1 MPKACETV
9 KIACIHLKVRECSTL
24 QTRKIIDILKSD
36 KVGIS
41 CELFPPKQGTELQNS
56 LEIVNKIAQVR
67 PSYMSV
73 TYGAGGSTVGYSAA
87 LAKQVQDN
95 DIPALAHLTC
105 VKADEEK
112 IKEVLSQLK
121 ANGIENILALRG
133 DIPAG
138 MEKDAMGSFAHASDL
153 MHFIKKQGDFCIG
166 GAAYPEGH
174 PESGSLAQDI
184 ANTRYKV
191 DAGVDFLVTQM
202 FFDNT
207 ILYNYMFRL
216 LQAGI
221 NVPVVPG
228 IMPVTNASQIIRIC
242 QLSGTKLPPQFRA
255 MVERFA
261 DKPAALKQA
270 GIAYATGQIIDLI
283 SNGFNHVHIYTM
295 NRPEIIGGIMANL
308 SEIVKD

>member
-1 MPKACETV
+1 MKT
-9 KIACIHLKVRECSTL
+9 T
-24 QTRKIIDILKSD
+24 KIIDILKTD
-36 KVGIS
+36 KVSIS

-56 LEIVNKIAQVR
+56 LEIVNKIAQVH

-87 LAKQVQDN
+87 LAKEVQDN

-112 IKEVLSQLK
+112 IKEVLGQLRT
-121 ANGIENILALRG
+121 NGIANILALRG

-138 MEKDAMGSFAHASDL
+138 LAKDAIGSFAHASDL
-153 MHFIKKQGDFCIG
+153 MRFIKEQGDFCVG

-191 DAGVDFLVTQM
+191 EAGVDFLVTQM
-202 FFDNT
+202 FFENT

-216 LQAGI
+216 LQVGI

-228 IMPVTNASQIIRIC
+228 IMPVTNAAQITRIC
-242 QLSGTKLPPQFRA
+242 QLSGTKLPPQFRS
-255 MVERFA
+255 MVEKFA

-270 GIAYATGQIIDLI
+270 GIAYATGQIIDLVA
-283 SNGFNHVHIYTM
+283 NGFNHVHIYTM

>member
-1 MPKACETV
+1 MPTK
-9 KIACIHLKVRECSTL
+9 R
-24 QTRKIIDILKSD
+24 IIDILKSD

-56 LEIVNKIAQVR
+56 LEIVNKIAQVH

-87 LAKQVQDN
+87 LAKEVQDN

-112 IKEVLSQLK
+112 IKGVLDQLK
-121 ANGIENILALRG
+121 SNGIENILALRG

-138 MEKDAMGSFAHASDL
+138 MEKDAIGKFAHASDL
-153 MHFIKKQGDFCIG
+153 MSFIKEQGDFCVG

-174 PESGSLAQDI
+174 PESGSLANDI
-184 ANTRYKV
+184 ENTKYKV
-191 DAGVDFLVTQM
+191 EAGVDFLVTQM

-216 LQAGI
+216 LKAGI

-255 MVERFA
+255 MV
-261 DKPAALKQA
+261 
-270 GIAYATGQIIDLI
+270 
-283 SNGFNHVHIYTM
+283 
-295 NRPEIIGGIMANL
+295 
-308 SEIVKD
+308 

>member
-1 MPKACETV
+1 MIGK
-9 KIACIHLKVRECSTL
+9 
-24 QTRKIIDILKSD
+24 KIIDILKTD
-36 KVGIS
+36 KVSIS
-41 CELFPPKQGTELQNS
+41 CELFPPKQGAELENS
-56 LEIVNKIAQVR
+56 LEIVNKIAKVH

-87 LAKQVQDN
+87 LARQVQDN
-95 DIPALAHLTC
+95 GIPALAHLTC
-105 VKADEEK
+105 VKADTEK
-112 IKEVLSQLK
+112 INAVLQQLS

-138 MEKDAMGSFAHASDL
+138 MEQDSIVSFPHASDL
-153 MHFIKKQGDFCIG
+153 IRYIKANSDFCVG

-184 ANTRYKV
+184 ANTKYKI

-216 LQAGI
+216 LKAGI

-228 IMPVTNASQIIRIC
+228 IMPVTNAKQIIRIC

-255 MVERFA
+255 MVEKFA
-261 DKPAALKQA
+261 DKPKALQQA
-270 GIAYATGQIIDLI
+270 GIAYAVGQIIDLV
-283 SNGFNHVHIYTM
+283 SNGFSHVHIYTM
-295 NRPEIIGGIMANL
+295 NRPEIIGGIMDYM

>member
-1 MPKACETV
+1 M
-9 KIACIHLKVRECSTL
+9 
-24 QTRKIIDILKSD
+24 QTKRIIDILKTD
-36 KVGIS
+36 NVGIS

-56 LEIVNKIAQVR
+56 LEIVNKIGQVH

-87 LAKQVQDN
+87 LAKEVQDN

-112 IKEVLSQLK
+112 IKGVLDQLK
-121 ANGIENILALRG
+121 SNGIENILALRG

-138 MEKDAMGSFAHASDL
+138 MEKDAIGKFAHASDL
-153 MHFIKKQGDFCIG
+153 MRFIKEQGDFCVG

-174 PESGSLAQDI
+174 PESGSLANDI
-184 ANTRYKV
+184 ENTKYKV
-191 DAGVDFLVTQM
+191 EAGVDFLVTQM

-216 LQAGI
+216 LKAGI

-255 MVERFA
+255 MVEKFA

-283 SNGFNHVHIYTM
+283 SNGFSHVHIYTM

>member
-1 MPKACETV
+1 MKT
-9 KIACIHLKVRECSTL
+9 T
-24 QTRKIIDILKSD
+24 KIIDILKTD
-36 KVGIS
+36 KVSIS

-56 LEIVNKIAQVR
+56 LEIVNKIAQVH

-87 LAKQVQDN
+87 LAKEVQDN

-112 IKEVLSQLK
+112 IKEVLGQLRT
-121 ANGIENILALRG
+121 NGIANILALRG

-138 MEKDAMGSFAHASDL
+138 LAKDAIGSFAHASDL
-153 MHFIKKQGDFCIG
+153 MRFIKEQGDFCVG

-191 DAGVDFLVTQM
+191 EAGVDFLVTQM
-202 FFDNT
+202 FFENT
-207 ILYNYMFRL
+207 ILYNYMLRL

-228 IMPVTNASQIIRIC
+228 IMPVTNAAQITRIC
-242 QLSGTKLPPQFRA
+242 QLSGTKLPPQFRS
-255 MVERFA
+255 MVEKFA

-270 GIAYATGQIIDLI
+270 GIAYATGQIIDLVA
-283 SNGFNHVHIYTM
+283 NGFNHVHIYTM

>member
-1 MPKACETV
+1 MTGK
-9 KIACIHLKVRECSTL
+9 
-24 QTRKIIDILKSD
+24 KIIDILKTD
-36 KVGIS
+36 KVSIS

-56 LEIVNKIAQVR
+56 LEIVNKIAKVH

-87 LAKQVQDN
+87 LARQVQDHGL
-95 DIPALAHLTC
+95 PALAHLTC

-112 IKEVLSQLK
+112 INAVLQQLR

-138 MEKDAMGSFAHASDL
+138 MEQDSIVSFPHASDL
-153 MHFIKKQGDFCIG
+153 ISYIKSSSDFCVG

-174 PESGSLAQDI
+174 PESGNLAQDI
-184 ANTRYKV
+184 ANTKYKV

-216 LQAGI
+216 LKAGI

-228 IMPVTNASQIIRIC
+228 IMPVTNAKQIIRIC
-242 QLSGTKLPPQFRA
+242 QLSGTKLPPQFRT
-255 MVERFA
+255 MVEKFA
-261 DKPAALKQA
+261 DKPKALQQA
-270 GIAYATGQIIDLI
+270 GIAYAVGQIIDLVA
-283 SNGFNHVHIYTM
+283 NGFSHVHIYTM
-295 NRPEIIGGIMANL
+295 NRPEIIGGIMDYM